1 MNTIKIPKIL
11 IHHPAKYLF
20 DGDRYDFLGAILLH
34 NGIPIP
40 EKSKFPS
47 ELKILIPFFTYK
59 IRGKIVDTPLTI
71 NILQFDNHPQ
81 REALVG
87 INKLLIPLSIELQI
101 V

>member
-11 IHHPAKYLF
+11 IRHPAKYMF
-20 DGDRYDFLGAILLH
+20 DGERYDFLGCLLFY

-40 EKSKFPS
+40 EKIKFPS
-47 ELKILIPFFTYK
+47 ELKILIPFYTYK
-59 IRGKIVDTPLTI
+59 IRGKILDTPLTI
-71 NILQFDNHPQ
+71 NILQYDNHPQ